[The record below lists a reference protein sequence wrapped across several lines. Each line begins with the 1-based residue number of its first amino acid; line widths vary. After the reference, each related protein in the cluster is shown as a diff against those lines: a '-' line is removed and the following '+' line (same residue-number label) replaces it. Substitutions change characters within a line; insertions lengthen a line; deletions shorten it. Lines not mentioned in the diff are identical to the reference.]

1 MYFSKI
7 VALTLEF
14 ISPAVLVPPPPNK
27 IMLYNTYT
35 VLAGEVTYQAP
46 GVLFLLVYLPC
57 KPLTLQC
64 LLGELDLLQST
75 THSFYCELGN
85 VSGDLKTMLVVHLL
99 LHAFKFGTNI

>member
-7 VALTLEF
+7 VALTLEL
-14 ISPAVLVPPPPNK
+14 ISPALPVPAPPNK

-57 KPLTLQC
+57 KALALQC
-64 LLGELDLLQST
+64 LLGELDLLQPT
-75 THSFYCELGN
+75 THSFYSELGN
-85 VSGDLKTMLVVHLL
+85 VSGDLKSMLFVNLL